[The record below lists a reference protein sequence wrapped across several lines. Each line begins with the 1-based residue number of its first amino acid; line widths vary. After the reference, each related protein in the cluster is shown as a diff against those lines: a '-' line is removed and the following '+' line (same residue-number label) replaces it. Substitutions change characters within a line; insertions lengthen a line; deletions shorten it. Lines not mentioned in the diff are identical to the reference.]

1 MKKISRERTTDM
13 FNQTA
18 YGLGAAPNPIREV
31 FEYGRRQAALVG
43 PENVFDFSLGNPS
56 IPAPEQLNQSI
67 RQILDTQSSIRVHG
81 YTSGA
86 GGDLLRTAVAEN
98 LNRRFDRHAGPENVF
113 ITCGAAPALLAAITA
128 LTVPDSEI
136 IAVAPY
142 FMEYRPFTEAAG
154 SRFVLVPADLP
165 DFQINL
171 DALDAAV
178 NEHTQAVILNSPNNP
193 SGVVLSEETL
203 RRTAALLTDKA
214 AKYGHPIYILADEPY
229 RELVYDGVKVPFI
242 PNIYPNTIVCYSWS
256 KSLSLPGER
265 IGYVYVSEEASD
277 AKEVFSA
284 VAGASRAIG
293 HICAPSLIQQAV
305 AACIDCMPDLEA
317 YDINRKLL
325 WHTLTE
331 YGYECVKPEGAF
343 YLFVRTPGGD
353 NSVFVEKAK
362 KRNLLLVASEPFG
375 VEGYLRLG
383 YCVSKDMIER
393 ALPIFREIL

>member
-1 MKKISRERTTDM
+1 M
-13 FNQTA
+13 FNKTA
-18 YGLGAAPNPIREV
+18 YNLGAAPNPIRQV

-56 IPAPEQLNQSI
+56 IPAPPELNQRI
-67 RQILDTQSSIRVHG
+67 HEILDSQSSIRVHG

-86 GGDLLRTAVAEN
+86 GGDLLRSAVAEN
-98 LNRRFDRHAGPENVF
+98 LNRRFGRHAGPENVF
-113 ITCGAAPALLAAITA
+113 ITCGAAPALLAAIKA

-136 IAVAPY
+136 VAIAPY

-165 DFQINL
+165 AFQVNL
-171 DALDAAV
+171 EALDAAI

-203 RRTAALLTDKA
+203 RRTAALLTEKA
-214 AKYGHPIYILADEPY
+214 AKFGHPIYILADEPY
-229 RELVYDGVKVPFI
+229 RELVYDGVTVPFI
-242 PNIYPNTIVCYSWS
+242 PNLYPNTVVCYSWS

-265 IGYVYVSEEASD
+265 IGYVYVSEEAEDS
-277 AKEVFSA
+277 KELFSA

-317 YDINRKLL
+317 YDVNRKLL
-325 WHTLTE
+325 WQGLTE
-331 YGYECVKPEGAF
+331 IGYECVRPQGAF
-343 YLFVRTPGGD
+343 YLFVKTPGGD
-353 NSVFVEKAK
+353 NAAFVEKAL
-362 KRNLLLVASEPFG
+362 KRNLLPVASEPFG

-383 YCVSKDMIER
+383 YCVSRDMIER
-393 ALPIFREIL
+393 ALPIFKEIF